1 MDNQHIYRK
10 VKLMAGDLKANNNS
24 RRWDSMPTKQ
34 HSTKDISVTL
44 MVASLLGGDNV
55 PSKQH
60 YTKDYV

>member
-1 MDNQHIYRK
+1 M
-10 VKLMAGDLKANNNS
+10 VGDLKANNNS
-24 RRWDSMPTKQ
+24 RRWESMPTKK